1 MYSSSL
7 LPQITLPTRISTK
20 SKTLIDIIYSTD
32 SPEEPISGNIITS
45 ISDHLAQ
52 FLLFPIEKTKGSKKK
67 EIYKRNFKSLTGI
80 ESIVDLKII
89 DWEKALRLNQNET
102 NKSYKFFSIIS
113 ETLLDTYATL
123 KKLSNS
129 ELKLLSKPLIT
140 RGIMMSIKDKDKIY
154 NKLLK
159 GKGYQQKER
168 L

>member
-1 MYSSSL
+1 M
-7 LPQITLPTRISTK
+7 
-20 SKTLIDIIYSTD
+20 D
-32 SPEEPISGNIITS
+32 
-45 ISDHLAQ
+45 
-52 FLLFPIEKTKGSKKK
+52 F
-67 EIYKRNFKSLTGI
+67 
-80 ESIVDLKII
+80 KII

-102 NKSYKFFSIIS
+102 NKSYKFFFNIS

-123 KKLSNS
+123 KRLSNS